1 MEKLTVGRGFAPQIV
16 ERAAQ
21 ALKDGVRRP
30 ILASNKQWKMVN
42 VGYRHR
48 LLLRGDGKAELMTH
62 ESILKYL
69 SHRSRNCK

>member
-1 MEKLTVGRGFAPQIV
+1 MEQLIVGRGFAPSIA

-21 ALKDGVRRP
+21 ELQQGIRRP
-30 ILASNKQWKMVN
+30 IRASKNQWKMIN

-62 ESILKYL
+62 ESIMKFL
-69 SHRSRNCK
+69 SLRSRNCK